1 MINRKKF
8 VVSTLSSLH
17 ILLIV
22 IHTFA
27 GRYKFMKVL
36 SYCSAWTAGI
46 LPKSTLSSEV
56 HMLWVCSICVSDV
69 RRWIVVCW
77 LSYRRMC
84 WSMRCRGCRLL
95 AMTTRSLYQ
104 TASHTSTVLLWTKTS
119 FRISRTSRHIATPSS
134 AQKVSAVISRSWIV
148 HFTMTLFSQSDSFHW
163 QLTDVYYCASRS
175 EHVQLQILN
184 PVIIAV
190 ISCPVTVCV
199 AFRWLTYAFSAL
211 TLLVGRQEGHLACK
225 NSGEVLAWLSV
236 WSEAHMVQV
245 VPLPPRHLFLQ

>member
-148 HFTMTLFSQSDSFHW
+148 HFMVTVSGGMT
-163 QLTDVYYCASRS
+163 
-175 EHVQLQILN
+175 
-184 PVIIAV
+184 PGGAV
-190 ISCPVTVCV
+190 ISAASAAPTSGAEEHLYTLDLVIEPTVTN
-199 AFRWLTYAFSAL
+199 
-211 TLLVGRQEGHLACK
+211 HL
-225 NSGEVLAWLSV
+225 ST
-236 WSEAHMVQV
+236 M
-245 VPLPPRHLFLQ
+245 LF